1 MLLQD
6 ETQTLKLK
14 VLELLEENRLLHEE
28 VKRSAIGDIL
38 ECGIEVP
45 GVSHCRNMPVPGVS
59 HYRSV
64 PGLSHCRN
72 KSAILL
78 SNGIMHDLCSNNAL
92 VLGGEKR
99 NDY

>member
-45 GVSHCRNMPVPGVS
+45 GVSHCRN
-59 HYRSV
+59 
-64 PGLSHCRN
+64 